1 MRKVKTRK
9 SIKKEDYEDLIY
21 YKLKSSRFKQQRLPA
36 WRPVPTLLS
45 IIIFYVLFAII
56 FITLGI
62 IVLIFS
68 GKIVSQEI
76 PYNDQCK
83 GKKICELTETI
94 KEDMKA
100 PIMVYYKLDGF
111 YQNHRRYIR
120 SKSVN
125 QLYGKSE
132 DTGDCGP
139 IYKNKDINN
148 DIIFE
153 NMKKL
158 MEEEE
163 KGEKGEEEEKEEEE
177 KEEEE
182 KEEEEKKEEE
192 EEEGGEKEKEKE
204 IGKKGKEY
212 LNKNAIPCGLMA
224 KTFFNDTFEIFT
236 KNENGENSNITINQ
250 ENIAF
255 DKDKHLFKNV
265 DESNQW
271 IDMEDEHF
279 IVWMRP
285 AGLPNF
291 KKLWGRIEDDLNKS
305 ETLYFKINNNYKVD
319 HYGGDK
325 SIILSTANKFG
336 GKNFFMGVCFI
347 IVGVISLILGF
358 AFPLLIYQ
366 RNKNESFK

>member
-21 YKLKSSRFKQQRLPA
+21 YKLKSSSFKQQRLPA

-45 IIIFYVLFAII
+45 IIIFYVLFALI
-56 FITLGI
+56 FISLGI
-62 IVLIFS
+62 IILIFS

-76 PYNDQCK
+76 PYKVICGD
-83 GKKICELTETI
+83 KIDCEFEETI
-94 KEDMKA
+94 NEDMKA
-100 PIMVYYKLDGF
+100 PIMMYYKLDGF

-132 DTGDCGP
+132 DTGDCSP

-148 DIIFE
+148 DKVY
-153 NMKKL
+153 KKFNL
-158 MEEEE
+158 TDEKEEEVEEEE
-163 KGEKGEEEEKEEEE
+163 KGEEEEEQLEEEQLEEEEGEKDGKEEEKE
-177 KEEEE
+177 KV
-182 KEEEEKKEEE
+182 EEEKK
-192 EEEGGEKEKEKE
+192 
-204 IGKKGKEY
+204 IDY
-212 LNKNAIPCGLMA
+212 LNANAIPCGLMA
-224 KTFFNDTFEIFT
+224 KTFFNDTFQIF
-236 KNENGENSNITINQ
+236 KSDNEPIEVNEN
-250 ENIAF
+250 NIAF
-255 DKDKHLFKNV
+255 DKDKDLFKNV
-265 DESNQW
+265 YDNQSKQW
-271 IDMEDEHF
+271 INMTDEHF

-291 KKLWGRIEDDLNKS
+291 RKLWGRIEKVDLKNGDK
-305 ETLYFKINNNYKVD
+305 LYFKINNTYKVD

-336 GKNFFMGVCFI
+336 GKNVFMGVCFI
-347 IVGVISLILGF
+347 IVGALSLILGF

-366 RNKNESFK
+366 RNKNESLKKNI

>member
-45 IIIFYVLFAII
+45 IIIFYVLFALI
-56 FITLGI
+56 FITLGVI
-62 IVLIFS
+62 ILIFS

-83 GKKICELTETI
+83 DKKICELTETI

-158 MEEEE
+158 IEEE
-163 KGEKGEEEEKEEEE
+163 EKGEEEEK
-177 KEEEE
+177 
-182 KEEEEKKEEE
+182 
-192 EEEGGEKEKEKE
+192 EEGGEKEKEKE
-204 IGKKGKEY
+204 KEIGKIGKEY

-236 KNENGENSNITINQ
+236 KNENGENSNIPIHQ

-305 ETLYFKINNNYKVD
+305 EKLYFKINNNYKVD

-366 RNKNESFK
+366 RNKNESLKKNI

>member
-45 IIIFYVLFAII
+45 IIIFYVLFALI
-56 FITLGI
+56 FISLGI
-62 IVLIFS
+62 IILIFS

-76 PYNDQCK
+76 PYNEKCNNT
-83 GKKICELTETI
+83 KICELSVTI
-94 KEDMKA
+94 NEDMKA
-100 PIMVYYKLDGF
+100 PIMIYYKLDGF

-139 IYKNKDINN
+139 IYKNEDIDN
-148 DIIFE
+148 DIIYE
-153 NMKKL
+153 KK
-158 MEEEE
+158 EE
-163 KGEKGEEEEKEEEE
+163 KGEKGEEYSKE
-177 KEEEE
+177 
-182 KEEEEKKEEE
+182 
-192 EEEGGEKEKEKE
+192 
-204 IGKKGKEY
+204 
-212 LNKNAIPCGLMA
+212 NAIPCGLMA
-224 KTFFNDTFEIFT
+224 KTFFNDTFEI
-236 KNENGENSNITINQ
+236 KKIGNEENKTIEIND

-255 DKDKHLFKNV
+255 DKDKDLFKNINI
-265 DESNQW
+265 SKQW
-271 IDMEDEHF
+271 IDMENEHF

-291 KKLWGRIEDDLNKS
+291 RKLWGRIKKDGLKKD
-305 ETLYFKINNNYKVD
+305 ETLYFKINNNYNVS

-347 IVGVISLILGF
+347 IVGIISLILGF
-358 AFPLLIYQ
+358 AFPFLIYQ
-366 RNKNESFK
+366 RNKNESLKKNI

>member
-45 IIIFYVLFAII
+45 IIIFYVLFALI
-56 FITLGI
+56 FISLGI
-62 IVLIFS
+62 IILIFS

-83 GKKICELTETI
+83 DKKICELTETI

-158 MEEEE
+158 IEEEEKGE
-163 KGEKGEEEEKEEEE
+163 KGEKGEEEEKEEE
-177 KEEEE
+177 
-182 KEEEEKKEEE
+182 
-192 EEEGGEKEKEKE
+192 EKE

-236 KNENGENSNITINQ
+236 KNENGENSNIPIHQ

-255 DKDKHLFKNV
+255 DKDKHLFKNI
-265 DESNQW
+265 DKSKQW

-279 IVWMRP
+279 IVWMRTE
-285 AGLPNF
+285 GLPNF
-291 KKLWGRIEDDLNKS
+291 KKLWGRIEDRDLKKDD
-305 ETLYFKINNNYKVD
+305 EIFLTIENNYNVF
-319 HYGGDK
+319 HYGGKK
-325 SIILSTANKFG
+325 SLVLTTANKFG
-336 GKNFFMGVCFI
+336 GKNNFMGVCFI
-347 IVGVISLILGF
+347 VIGAISLLLGIALPFLIL
-358 AFPLLIYQ
+358 Q
-366 RNKNESFK
+366 RNKHQNNNKND